1 MTFPV
6 PQRSRRLCEVVSRTG
21 AEMIARAQARAGS
34 DAAHR
39 PRLASILLASLVLYA
54 GCTPTTYSV
63 VRDPPDY
70 VDHVLEDVTAI
81 VEGMASAHAKD
92 RVVYR
97 DPGLRS
103 SRQPKLN

>member
-1 MTFPV
+1 
-6 PQRSRRLCEVVSRTG
+6 
-21 AEMIARAQARAGS
+21 MIAGAQPRAGS
-34 DAAHR
+34 DTAHR

-81 VEGMASAHAKD
+81 VEGMANAHAKD

-97 DPGLRS
+97 DPGIRS
-103 SRQPKLN
+103 SRQPNLN